1 MRLTLSWRSANGK
14 IITFVDATCGRRL
27 SLTNS
32 ACLTDNQSCLVENKI
47 RTKVHNAAPQR
58 APFEFGH
65 GDLAWVNLAWVIW
78 LGWPM
83 QASVACMGN
92 TNTRWPDSSLFLNPR
107 RSPDDLRPRSG
118 PNIISHA
125 LQRVDKERNIP
136 RVAERRPNSRQ
147 KAANSRL
154 SSFVLNYLLLPLW
167 IQRI

>member
-65 GDLAWVNLAWVIW
+65 GDLACVNLAWVIW
-78 LGWPM
+78 PGWPM
-83 QASVACMGN
+83 QASVACMGPP
-92 TNTRWPDSSLFLNPR
+92 TPVVRFFALSQPASQPR
-107 RSPDDLRPRSG
+107 RSMPTAGERLRHNGGRILASARGAGRTILATRFSAWTSDETFPSRG
-118 PNIISHA
+118 A
-125 LQRVDKERNIP
+125 TT
-136 RVAERRPNSRQ
+136 NSRQ
-147 KAANSRL
+147 
-154 SSFVLNYLLLPLW
+154 
-167 IQRI
+167 